1 MKAIAL
7 MLGMVIVVQSKDPDV
22 VKISLD
28 LENASL
34 RKVLES
40 VTRESKIPITVD
52 VEVLKNMDLDKEV
65 LSVKVENT
73 TVTNL
78 LRLILEPRK
87 LEARWVEKTTI
98 LVTFRRQKK

>member
-1 MKAIAL
+1 MKEIAL
-7 MLGMVIVVQSKDPDV
+7 MLGMVFVAQSKDPDV

-40 VTRESKIPITVD
+40 ITGESKIPVTVD
-52 VEVLKNMDLDKEV
+52 AEVLKTLDLDKEA

-73 TVTNL
+73 TVTNI
-78 LRLILEPRK
+78 LRLILQPRN
-87 LEARWVEKTTI
+87 LEARWVEKTTLFI
-98 LVTFRRQKK
+98 TFARPKK